1 MWCCVGGGEMFY
13 RLVLAH
19 LVGDFVLQ
27 NYWLVVRKRSPGGL
41 ALHVALVGLA
51 MLPVTWGQLAH
62 WWPGL
67 LVILIV
73 HAASDAAKIRVEPHL
88 KLPPVIPFLVDQA
101 VHIATI
107 AAVVA
112 AAGPGHADPVWG
124 QSESFWWVAT
134 VYLMV
139 TYALSIALPLWLD
152 PSALVKRSVAPRLFT
167 ILVSALILTLARYG
181 LPILIPIVSLGL
193 YQLVVRRWARYPVT
207 ATYPVEYWVATLV
220 AATLGWGLL

>member
-1 MWCCVGGGEMFY
+1 MFY
-13 RLVLAH
+13 RLILAH

-27 NYWLVVRKRSPGGL
+27 NYWLVVRKRKPGGL

-51 MLPVTWGQLAH
+51 MLPVVWGQLGY

-73 HAASDAAKIRVEPHL
+73 HATSDAAKIRLEPYL
-88 KLPPVIPFLVDQA
+88 NLPPVIPFLVDQA
-101 VHIATI
+101 VHVATI

-112 AAGPGHADPVWG
+112 VAGPGPDQAGTVWG
-124 QSESFWWVAT
+124 QSDSFGWVAT
-134 VYLMV
+134 VYLMA

-152 PSALVKRSVAPRLFT
+152 PSALVKRSMMPRLIT
-167 ILVSALILTLARYG
+167 ILVSALVLTLARYG
-181 LPILIPIVSLGL
+181 LPMLIPVVSLGL
-193 YQLVVRRWARYPVT
+193 YQLVARRLARHPVT